1 MQHSL
6 SSEVQ
11 SSSAIQEIPRT
22 WWNLEVLYHAHK
34 GPVLIHIIMQTNP
47 VKTDSFFFMTHFNI
61 ILQSTHAI
69 SKCFFPPPPKKKLCM
84 HLSFACHIHALVIL
98 LDLISQ
104 LIFGQGNIHTP
115 TKNMKI
121 FQNYTKYMYTVVSNT
136 EVWKGALLSVS
147 HVLSVIQ
154 PDWALILETHNE
166 HGSSTCL
173 VKYTLRKISNNSL
186 QEDTNLISCWHF
198 SVQQILKNMA
208 CTLIKYNTAFIY
220 STSS

>member
-69 SKCFFPPPPKKKLCM
+69 SKCFFPPPPKKNSVCISPLHVTYM
-84 HLSFACHIHALVIL
+84 PLSFS
-98 LDLISQ
+98 LIWSA
-104 LIFGQGNIHTP
+104 N
-115 TKNMKI
+115 
-121 FQNYTKYMYTVVSNT
+121 
-136 EVWKGALLSVS
+136 
-147 HVLSVIQ
+147 
-154 PDWALILETHNE
+154 
-166 HGSSTCL
+166 
-173 VKYTLRKISNNSL
+173 
-186 QEDTNLISCWHF
+186 
-198 SVQQILKNMA
+198 
-208 CTLIKYNTAFIY
+208 
-220 STSS
+220 